1 MNFILASQSPARLA
15 LLRAAGLEPEQIVS
29 GVDEDT
35 FQAASPAELAL
46 QLAIAKAQTV
56 AAQVGADAIVIGCD
70 SVLDFGG
77 EALGKPADVAEA
89 RSRWQRMRGKD
100 GVLVTGHCVVDTR
113 GGADPDDWNVAL
125 DVNPTMV
132 RFAEISD
139 EELEAYLA
147 SGEPLN
153 VAGAFTLDGRGG
165 WFVESIVGD
174 PSNVVGLSLP
184 LVRRLLGEVGVTVPE
199 LWAAHPVAPGDSA
212 E

>member
-1 MNFILASQSPARLA
+1 VRFVLASQSPARLA
-15 LLRAAGLEPEQIVS
+15 LLRAAGLQPEQIVS
-29 GVDEDT
+29 GVDEDA
-35 FQAASPAELAL
+35 FSAASPAELAL

-56 AAQVGADAIVIGCD
+56 AAEVGADAIVIGCD

-77 EALGKPADVAEA
+77 AALGKPADVEDA
-89 RSRWQRMRGKD
+89 RARWRSMRGKD

-113 GGADPDDWNVAL
+113 GGADPDDWKVAL

-132 RFAEISD
+132 RFADVSD
-139 EELEAYLA
+139 EEIEAYLA
-147 SGEPLN
+147 TGEPLH
-153 VAGAFTLDGRGG
+153 VAGAFTLDGLGG

-199 LWAAHPVAPGDSA
+199 LWKSHSRDATAPD